1 MSGEPA
7 AESEVLLAARGITKQ
22 FPGTLALD
30 SVDFLVHR
38 GKVNVLIGENG
49 AGKSTLVKILAGV
62 EQPTSG
68 VLELEGRPIRMSSA
82 RDAAAHGI
90 GIIYQELNLFP
101 NLSVADNIFM
111 ARENARHGV
120 IDRGAQQR
128 VTRELMQ
135 RLEQAIDPGTLVG
148 DLPLGQQQIVEIAR
162 ALAREVRILI
172 MDEPTSALSSSEI
185 AVLFRLIRDL
195 ESRGVSIIYISHRL
209 EEVLTIGDRVT
220 VLRDGRVVAGAPASA
235 VDVAWIVEKMTGRAG
250 STPAP
255 RESGA
260 AGRPLLEVRS
270 LSLPGPAGRPALQD
284 ISLTLGAGEI
294 VGIYGLMGA
303 GRTELFET
311 LIGLRSAERGSISL
325 DGERLERSALPDRI
339 RSGLV
344 LVPEDRQRDGIVP
357 ALSVKDNI
365 TLARLRGIY
374 LSPAAERARATRMI
388 QDLRIRTA
396 GPEQPVTSL
405 SGGNQQ
411 KVVISRFLLTSPK
424 VLLLDEPTRGVDV
437 GARAEIFDIIRRL
450 AGQGMAILF
459 ASSELHEVLAMST
472 RILVMSLGRITAE
485 FQAAEA
491 TEELLVAAS
500 SPAMAS
506 TDGGAHA
513 HR

>member
-1 MSGEPA
+1 MIAEPA
-7 AESEVLLAARGITKQ
+7 AESEVVLAARGITKQ

-30 SVDFLVHR
+30 RVDFPVYR

-68 VLELEGRPIRMSSA
+68 VLELDGRPIRMGSA

-111 ARENARHGV
+111 AHENARHGV
-120 IDRGAQQR
+120 IDRDAQQR

-220 VLRDGRVVAGAPASA
+220 VLRDGRVVAGAPAQA

-250 STPAP
+250 NTPAP
-255 RESGA
+255 RGTA
-260 AGRPLLEVRS
+260 AEGRPLLEVRS

-284 ISLTLGAGEI
+284 ISFTLRAGEI
-294 VGIYGLMGA
+294 VGVYGLMGA

-325 DGERLERSALPDRI
+325 DSERLVHSALPDRI

-344 LVPEDRQRDGIVP
+344 LVPEDRQRDGLVP
-357 ALSVKDNI
+357 TLSVKDNI
-365 TLARLRGIY
+365 TLARLHGIY

-388 QDLRIRTA
+388 QELRIRTA

-437 GARAEIFDIIRRL
+437 GARAEIFDIIRGL
-450 AGQGMAILF
+450 AGQGMGILF
-459 ASSELHEVLAMST
+459 ASSELQEVLAMST

-485 FQAAEA
+485 FPAAEA

-500 SPAMAS
+500 SPTFAS
-506 TDGGAHA
+506 ADGGEHA

>member
-1 MSGEPA
+1 MIGEPV
-7 AESEVLLAARGITKQ
+7 AESEVALAARGVTKQ

-30 SVDFLVHR
+30 RVDFPVYR

-62 EQPTSG
+62 ERPTSG
-68 VLELEGRPIRMSSA
+68 ALELDGRPIRMDSA

-120 IDRGAQQR
+120 IDRDAQQR

-148 DLPLGQQQIVEIAR
+148 DLPLGQQQVVEIAR
-162 ALAREVRILI
+162 ALACEVRVLI

-185 AVLFRLIRDL
+185 EVLFRLIRDL
-195 ESRGVSIIYISHRL
+195 KSRGVSIIYISHRL

-220 VLRDGRVVAGAPASA
+220 VLRDGRVVAGAPAQD

-250 STPAP
+250 STPGP
-255 RESGA
+255 RGTA
-260 AGRPLLEVRS
+260 AEGRPLLEVRS
-270 LSLPGPAGRPALQD
+270 LSLPGPAGRPTLHD

-325 DGERLERSALPDRI
+325 DGERLERSALPDRLS
-339 RSGLV
+339 SGLV
-344 LVPEDRQRDGIVP
+344 LVPEDRQRDGLVQT
-357 ALSVKDNI
+357 LSVKDNI
-365 TLARLRGIY
+365 TLARLRGLY
-374 LSPAAERARATRMI
+374 LSPATERAKATRMI
-388 QDLRIRTA
+388 QELRIRTA

-411 KVVISRFLLTSPK
+411 KVVISRFLLTAPK

-437 GARAEIFDIIRRL
+437 GARAEIFDIIRGL

-459 ASSELHEVLAMST
+459 ASSELQEVLAMST
-472 RILVMSLGRITAE
+472 RILVMSVGRITAE
-485 FQAAEA
+485 FSAAEA
-491 TEELLVAAS
+491 TEDLLVAAS
-500 SPAMAS
+500 SPTFAS
-506 TDGGAHA
+506 AEGGEHA
-513 HR
+513 HL

>member
-1 MSGEPA
+1 MIAEPA
-7 AESEVLLAARGITKQ
+7 AESEVVLAARGITKQ

-30 SVDFLVHR
+30 RVDFPVYR

-68 VLELEGRPIRMSSA
+68 VLELDGRPIRMGSA

-120 IDRGAQQR
+120 IDRDAQQR
-128 VTRELMQ
+128 VTRGLMQ

-220 VLRDGRVVAGAPASA
+220 VLRDGRVVAGAPAQA

-250 STPAP
+250 NTPAP
-255 RESGA
+255 RGTA
-260 AGRPLLEVRS
+260 AEGRPLLEVRS

-284 ISLTLGAGEI
+284 ISFTLGAGEI
-294 VGIYGLMGA
+294 VGVYGLMGA

-311 LIGLRSAERGSISL
+311 LIGLRSTERGSISL
-325 DGERLERSALPDRI
+325 DSERLEHSALPDRI

-344 LVPEDRQRDGIVP
+344 LVPEDRQRDGLVP
-357 ALSVKDNI
+357 TLSVKDNI

-374 LSPAAERARATRMI
+374 LSPTAERARATRMI
-388 QDLRIRTA
+388 QELRIRTA

-437 GARAEIFDIIRRL
+437 GARAGIFDIIRRL
-450 AGQGMAILF
+450 AGQGLAILF
-459 ASSELHEVLAMST
+459 ASSELQEVLAMST

-485 FQAAEA
+485 FPAAEA
-491 TEELLVAAS
+491 TEALLVAAS
-500 SPAMAS
+500 SPTFAS
-506 TDGGAHA
+506 ADGGEHA
-513 HR
+513 QR